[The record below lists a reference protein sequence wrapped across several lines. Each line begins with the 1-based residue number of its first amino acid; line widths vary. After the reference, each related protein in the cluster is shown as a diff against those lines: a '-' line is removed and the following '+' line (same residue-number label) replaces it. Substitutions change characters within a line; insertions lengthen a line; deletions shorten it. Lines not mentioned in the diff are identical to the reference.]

1 MLQIANTFNSV
12 IPVKDIKLHAHIIAG
27 NVSADTPPNIIIK
40 GNCRIKIYLD
50 CILRFSVLFINHFSR
65 FQVVIV

>member
-27 NVSADTPPNIIIK
+27 NVSVHTPPYIMIK
-40 GNCRIKIYLD
+40 RKGR
-50 CILRFSVLFINHFSR
+50 
-65 FQVVIV
+65 

>member
-27 NVSADTPPNIIIK
+27 NVSLLTPPNIIIK
-40 GNCRIKIYLD
+40 GNCRT
-50 CILRFSVLFINHFSR
+50 
-65 FQVVIV
+65 